1 MSIAQTGNH
10 LMKAILLSLFCFF
23 GIAAFSQNATSS
35 VHQRISFRLMDRAI
49 VEKKPAVAANGS
61 AQAAVQVQSGSQW
74 IVRTKEADAK
84 EEMIAA
90 GEDNNGGALTDDT
103 AAIVYTVSKL

>member
-1 MSIAQTGNH
+1 
-10 LMKAILLSLFCFF
+10 MKAILLSLFCFF
-23 GIAAFSQNATSS
+23 GIAAFSQNANSS

-90 GEDNNGGALTDDT
+90 GEDNNSGRTLTDDT